1 MSNTTKVSLTYITI
15 SARNNDIK
23 SLSTEGTER
32 VDNSVAFVDTL
43 MHSTSFR
50 VMDIFLINANV
61 KELLLMFGTDKSG
74 IATMSTR

>member
-15 SARNNDIK
+15 SAMNNDIK

-43 MHSTSFR
+43 MYSTSFR
-50 VMDIFLINANV
+50 VKDIFLINANV
-61 KELLLMFGTDKSG
+61 KELLLIFGTDKSG